1 MATTTG
7 NLIVVDDDQDA
18 CDLLSASL
26 TKQGHK
32 VTSFTSPQAALEYLA
47 REVSDVVLS
56 DVSMAGMDGVELCEK
71 ARQIQPDVPV
81 VLVTA
86 QANMEVA
93 IRALR
98 AEAYDFVPKPIDMAL
113 LDARLSRAIQ
123 LRGMR
128 RELER
133 LRREVSSA
141 SPPED
146 IVGHSPSMRHVY
158 ELVGRVAGSDASVLI
173 HGETGTG
180 KELIARAIHKQSARA
195 SGPFVA
201 INCAAV
207 PANLIESELFGH
219 ARGAFTDAKAP
230 RPGLFVEANGGT
242 LFLDEIGE
250 MPIEVQAKLLRALQ
264 ERRVRP
270 LGSNSEVAF
279 DARIVSASNR
289 DLESEVAEKRFRE
302 DLYYRVNVVKIDLPP
317 LRARGTDV
325 IAIAGAILKKLA
337 PARSLSISPAAGQKL
352 MAYEWPGNVRE
363 LENCMERAVALMR
376 FDAVGVEDLPDKVR
390 SYVADRIVVSAEDA
404 TELISLEEL
413 ERRYVAKVL
422 KMVGGNKSRAAEI
435 LGLDRR
441 TLYRKLD
448 RINEEQKAAGAP
460 SSAPKPADKVGP
472 S

>member
-1 MATTTG
+1 LTVGTTTG

-18 CDLLSASL
+18 CDLLSAAL
-26 TKQGHK
+26 TKQGYK
-32 VTSFTSPQAALEYLA
+32 VTSLTSPQAALEHLS
-47 REVSDVVLS
+47 RELTDVVLS
-56 DVSMAGMDGVELCEK
+56 DVSMTEMDGVELCER
-71 ARQIQPDVPV
+71 ARLIQPDVPV

-113 LDARLSRAIQ
+113 LEARLVRAIQ
-123 LRGMR
+123 LRGMK
-128 RELER
+128 RELDR
-133 LRREVSSA
+133 LRREVSSS

-158 ELVGRVAGSDASVLI
+158 ELVGRVASSDASVLI

-180 KELIARAIHKQSARA
+180 KELIARAIHKQSTRS

-207 PANLIESELFGH
+207 PASLIESELFGH

-337 PARSLSISPAAGQKL
+337 PQRSLTISPAAGQKL

-376 FDAVGVEDLPDKVR
+376 FETVGVEDLPDKVR

-448 RINEEQKAAGAP
+448 RINEEQKAASVPP
-460 SSAPKPADKVGP
+460 SNPKVG

>member
-1 MATTTG
+1 LTVGTTTG

-18 CDLLSASL
+18 CDLLSAAL
-26 TKQGHK
+26 TKQGYK
-32 VTSFTSPQAALEYLA
+32 VTSFTSPQAALEHLS
-47 REVSDVVLS
+47 RELTDVVLS
-56 DVSMAGMDGVELCEK
+56 DVSMTEMDGVELCER
-71 ARQIQPDVPV
+71 ARLIQPDVPV

-113 LDARLSRAIQ
+113 LEARLVRAIQ
-123 LRGMR
+123 LRGMK
-128 RELER
+128 RELDR
-133 LRREVSSA
+133 LRREVSSS

-158 ELVGRVAGSDASVLI
+158 ELVGRVASSDASVLI

-180 KELIARAIHKQSARA
+180 KELIARAIHKQSTRS

-207 PANLIESELFGH
+207 PASLIESELFGH

-337 PARSLSISPAAGQKL
+337 PQRSLTISPAAGQKL

-376 FDAVGVEDLPDKVR
+376 FETVGVEDLPDKVR

-448 RINEEQKAAGAP
+448 RINEEQKAASVPP
-460 SSAPKPADKVGP
+460 SNPKVG

>member
-1 MATTTG
+1 
-7 NLIVVDDDQDA
+7 
-18 CDLLSASL
+18 
-26 TKQGHK
+26 
-32 VTSFTSPQAALEYLA
+32 
-47 REVSDVVLS
+47 
-56 DVSMAGMDGVELCEK
+56 
-71 ARQIQPDVPV
+71 
-81 VLVTA
+81 
-86 QANMEVA
+86 
-93 IRALR
+93 
-98 AEAYDFVPKPIDMAL
+98 
-113 LDARLSRAIQ
+113 
-123 LRGMR
+123 
-128 RELER
+128 
-133 LRREVSSA
+133 
-141 SPPED
+141 
-146 IVGHSPSMRHVY
+146 MRHVY
-158 ELVGRVAGSDASVLI
+158 ELVGRVASSDASVLI

-180 KELIARAIHKQSARA
+180 KELIARAIHKQSTRS

-207 PANLIESELFGH
+207 PASLIESELFGH

-337 PARSLSISPAAGQKL
+337 PQRSLTISPAAGQKL

-376 FDAVGVEDLPDKVR
+376 FETVGVEDLPDKVR

-448 RINEEQKAAGAP
+448 RINEEQKAASVPP
-460 SSAPKPADKVGP
+460 SNPKVG

>member
-1 MATTTG
+1 VATTTG

-47 REVSDVVLS
+47 REMSDVVLS

-180 KELIARAIHKQSARA
+180 KELIARAIHKQSARS

-337 PARSLSISPAAGQKL
+337 PTRSLSISPAAGQKL

-448 RINEEQKAAGAP
+448 RINEEQKSAGAP

>member
-337 PARSLSISPAAGQKL
+337 PARSLTISPAAGQKL

-448 RINEEQKAAGAP
+448 RINEEQKAGGAP

>member
-1 MATTTG
+1 MLTVGTTTG

-18 CDLLSASL
+18 CDLLSAAL
-26 TKQGHK
+26 TKQGYK
-32 VTSFTSPQAALEYLA
+32 VTSFTSPQAALEHLS
-47 REVSDVVLS
+47 RELTDVVLS
-56 DVSMAGMDGVELCEK
+56 DVSMTEMDGVELCER
-71 ARQIQPDVPV
+71 ARLIQPDVPV

-113 LDARLSRAIQ
+113 LEARLVRAIQ
-123 LRGMR
+123 LRGMK
-128 RELER
+128 RELDR
-133 LRREVSSA
+133 LRREVSSS

-158 ELVGRVAGSDASVLI
+158 ELVGRVASSDASVLI

-180 KELIARAIHKQSARA
+180 KELIARAIHKQSTRS

-207 PANLIESELFGH
+207 PASLIESELFGH

-337 PARSLSISPAAGQKL
+337 PQRSLTISPAAGQKL

-376 FDAVGVEDLPDKVR
+376 FETVGVEDLPDKVR

-448 RINEEQKAAGAP
+448 RINEEQKAASVPP
-460 SSAPKPADKVGP
+460 SNPKVG

>member
-32 VTSFTSPQAALEYLA
+32 VTSFTSPQAALDHLA

-56 DVSMAGMDGVELCEK
+56 DVAMAGMDGVELCEK

-128 RELER
+128 RELDR
-133 LRREVSSA
+133 LRREVSSS

-146 IVGHSPSMRHVY
+146 IVGHSSSMRHVY

-264 ERRVRP
+264 ERRV
-270 LGSNSEVAF
+270 
-279 DARIVSASNR
+279 
-289 DLESEVAEKRFRE
+289 
-302 DLYYRVNVVKIDLPP
+302 
-317 LRARGTDV
+317 
-325 IAIAGAILKKLA
+325 
-337 PARSLSISPAAGQKL
+337 
-352 MAYEWPGNVRE
+352 
-363 LENCMERAVALMR
+363 
-376 FDAVGVEDLPDKVR
+376 
-390 SYVADRIVVSAEDA
+390 
-404 TELISLEEL
+404 
-413 ERRYVAKVL
+413 
-422 KMVGGNKSRAAEI
+422 
-435 LGLDRR
+435 
-441 TLYRKLD
+441 
-448 RINEEQKAAGAP
+448 
-460 SSAPKPADKVGP
+460 
-472 S
+472 

>member
-1 MATTTG
+1 VLTVGTTTG

-18 CDLLSASL
+18 CDLLSAAL
-26 TKQGHK
+26 TKQGYK
-32 VTSFTSPQAALEYLA
+32 VTSFTSPQAALEHLS
-47 REVSDVVLS
+47 RELTDVVLS
-56 DVSMAGMDGVELCEK
+56 DVSMTEMDGVELCER
-71 ARQIQPDVPV
+71 ARLIQPDVPV

-113 LDARLSRAIQ
+113 LEARLVRAIQ
-123 LRGMR
+123 LRGMK
-128 RELER
+128 RELDR
-133 LRREVSSA
+133 LRREVSSS

-158 ELVGRVAGSDASVLI
+158 ELVGRVASSDASVLI

-180 KELIARAIHKQSARA
+180 KELIARAIHKQSTRS

-207 PANLIESELFGH
+207 PASLIESELFGH

-337 PARSLSISPAAGQKL
+337 PQRSLTISPAAGQKL

-376 FDAVGVEDLPDKVR
+376 FETVGVEDLPDKVR

-448 RINEEQKAAGAP
+448 RINEEQKAASVPP
-460 SSAPKPADKVGP
+460 SNPKVG